1 MKKILLA
8 IGLFTTTF
16 LSAQTSNKIVINSDN
31 IIGMTTKINNLE
43 VAEFDFPTKLN
54 WNDSKIACSKLG
66 KGWRLPTVQE
76 LELIYNSNK
85 KMKMNLNEGGT
96 DVKFDDDY
104 WSSELKSSK
113 NSARNIMMRSGMTF
127 FGFITQKCNV
137 RAVRSINN

>member
-1 MKKILLA
+1 MKKILIT

-16 LSAQTSNKIVINSDN
+16 LSAQNSNKIISNADK
-31 IIGMTTKINNLE
+31 IIGTTTLLNNLE

-54 WNDSKIACSKLG
+54 WNDSKIVCSKLG

-76 LELIYNSNK
+76 LELIYNANK
-85 KMKMNLNEGGT
+85 KMKMHLNEGGT
-96 DVKFDDDY
+96 DIKFDDDY

-113 NSARNIMMRSGMTF
+113 NSARNIMMGSGMIF
-127 FGFITQKCNV
+127 FGFINQKCNV

>member
-16 LSAQTSNKIVINSDN
+16 LSAQTSNKIVINADN

-66 KGWRLPTVQE
+66 KGWRLPTIQE

-85 KMKMNLNEGGT
+85 KMKMNLKDET
-96 DVKFDDDY
+96 DDKY
-104 WSSELKSSK
+104 WSSELNTFKK
-113 NSARNIMMRSGMTF
+113 SARILIMGTESRKFSSFLTE
-127 FGFITQKCNV
+127 KSNV
-137 RAVRSINN
+137 RAVRSISN

>member
-16 LSAQTSNKIVINSDN
+16 LSAQTSNKIVSKADN
-31 IIGMTTKINNLE
+31 IIGMITIISNLE

-66 KGWRLPTVQE
+66 KGWRLPTIQE

-85 KMKMNLNEGGT
+85 KMKMNLKDET
-96 DVKFDDDY
+96 DDKY
-104 WSSELKSSK
+104 WSSELNTFKK
-113 NSARNIMMRSGMTF
+113 SARILIMGTESMKFSSFLTE
-127 FGFITQKCNV
+127 KLNV
-137 RAVRSINN
+137 RAVRSISN